1 MDITSLF
8 KACIKTAKLQNKGLS
23 YPPERN
29 KATKA
34 NKDDFMDRCKLIRNQ
49 ITQLR
54 DFLVENR
61 AAYMQYACHL
71 KKFRQ
76 VFKDPIKFKRF

>member
-29 KATKA
+29 KSAKTTH
-34 NKDDFMDRCKLIRNQ
+34 KDEFMERCKLIKNQ

-76 VFKDPIKFKRF
+76 VIWKHMKCQ